1 MRKWF
6 TLVFVVNEY
15 SSGAPA
21 YTEDAG
27 LNLLTNPDEGQ
38 LFSPSDAA
46 VKNIMDFA
54 RSYEVLES
62 ESAGQIELVIN

>member
-6 TLVFVVNEY
+6 TLVFVVNEFKKHASEY
-15 SSGAPA
+15 I
-21 YTEDAG
+21 EDVG
-27 LNLLTNPDEGQ
+27 LNLLTTPDEDPV
-38 LFSPSDAA
+38 FSPSAAA